1 MIFLDYASN
10 YPVKKEVL
18 DEFVR
23 VESTYFGNA
32 NSLHTLGKR
41 SHDFLMDIDRK
52 MHDVLHLSD
61 EYEIIHTSSAT
72 ESNNMVI
79 KGLYE
84 SHGGYSSCFFS
95 SEFEHSSVNST
106 LAYLKDKGCEIALIK
121 TKPDGKI
128 DTEDLKSKLEKAPL
142 LTCLS
147 KVESE
152 AGAIQ
157 DEKEVLSLLHKKED
171 SYLLLDVTQAMG
183 KFPIDF
189 ENQDFVSFAPHKFGG
204 IIGSGVL
211 IKKKS
216 IPLIPLLHGGKSLSL
231 YRSSTPT
238 IGLIASTYVALKLAL
253 EAREENYHIVKER
266 QNQILQG
273 IKEFKDIQIN
283 SNLENPYILNL
294 SFGNENAQKIVS
306 YLSEKGICVSQKSAC
321 SILNTPSKVINSIY
335 HDKKRALSSFRIS
348 LSDKVTKEDIAALI
362 TCLGEYENGRYRR

>member
-10 YPVKKEVL
+10 YPVRKEVL

-32 NSLHTLGKR
+32 NSLHPLGKE
-41 SHDFLMDIDRK
+41 SLDFLLDIDKK
-52 MHDVLHLSD
+52 MHELLHLTD
-61 EYEIIHTSSAT
+61 EYEIIYTSSAT

-84 SHGGYSSCFFS
+84 SHGGYSTTFFS

-106 LAYLKDKGCEIALIK
+106 LAYLKDKGCEVVLIK
-121 TKPDGKI
+121 TKSDGKI
-128 DTEDLKSKLEKAPL
+128 DIDDLKSKLDKGPL

-157 DEKEVLSLLHKKED
+157 NEREVLSLLHERED
-171 SYLLLDVTQAMG
+171 SYLLLDATQAMG
-183 KFPIDF
+183 KFPLDF
-189 ENQDFVSFAPHKFGG
+189 RDQDFVSFAPHKFGG
-204 IIGSGVL
+204 IIGTGVL
-211 IKKKS
+211 IKRKS
-216 IPLIPLLHGGKSLSL
+216 IPLIPLHHGGKSLSI
-231 YRSSTPT
+231 YRSSTPAV
-238 IGLIASTYVALKLAL
+238 GLIASTYVALKLAL
-253 EAREENYHIVKER
+253 EKQEENYRIVKER
-266 QNQILQG
+266 QEQILEG
-273 IKEFKDIQIN
+273 IKDFKDIQIN
-283 SNLENPYILNL
+283 SNLKNPYILNL

-306 YLSEKGICVSQKSAC
+306 YLSLQGICVSQKSAC

-348 LSDKVTKEDIAALI
+348 LSEKVTKEEIASLI
-362 TCLGEYENGRYRR
+362 TCLGEYENGR

>member
-10 YPVKKEVL
+10 YPVRKEVL

-32 NSLHTLGKR
+32 NSLHSLGKK
-41 SHDFLMDIDRK
+41 SHDFLLDIDCK
-52 MHDVLHLSD
+52 MHELLHLGD

-84 SHGGYSSCFFS
+84 SHGGYSSTFFS

-106 LAYLKDKGCEIALIK
+106 LAYLKDKGCEVTLIK
-121 TKPDGKI
+121 TLPTGKI
-128 DTEDLKSKLEKAPL
+128 DVDDFKDKLEKVPL

-157 DEKEVLSLLHKKED
+157 DEKEVLSLLHQRED
-171 SYLLLDVTQAMG
+171 SYLLLDATQAMG

-189 ENQDFVSFAPHKFGG
+189 QDQDFVSFAPHKFGG
-204 IIGSGVL
+204 IIGTGIL

-238 IGLIASTYVALKLAL
+238 IGLVASTYVALKLAL
-253 EAREENYHIVKER
+253 EKEEENYLIVKER
-266 QNQILQG
+266 QKQILEG
-273 IKEFKDIQIN
+273 IKDFKDVRIN

-294 SFGNENAQKIVS
+294 SIGNENAQKIVS
-306 YLSEKGICVSQKSAC
+306 YLSDRGICVSQKSAC
-321 SILNTPSKVINSIY
+321 SIINTPSKVINSIY

-348 LSDKVTKEDIAALI
+348 LSEMVTKEEISALI
-362 TCLGEYENGRYRR
+362 TCLGEYENGR